1 MADPKPDVLPPMAQA
16 PAVRPDL
23 RLTPELHAALLAL
36 VTRLNDHEARIAAL
50 EP

>member
-1 MADPKPDVLPPMAQA
+1 MSTPKADVLPPMALSRFVT
-16 PAVRPDL
+16 PEG
-23 RLTPELHAALLAL
+23 RLTPEGMQVLLAL